1 MVVINEEKCI
11 GCGKCAADCISGTIR
26 IREGKAKARQGC
38 LLCGHCL
45 AVCPADAVQIEEYE
59 DTVRTYNSSSFDI
72 SEENML
78 NAIMFRRSIRN
89 YTDKKIG
96 KEQLEKLIMAGSHTA
111 TAKNRQE
118 IGYIFVQD
126 HLDQLKEQVFQ
137 GLGRLIEEQPEHP
150 EIKTLKRFYKGRKSR
165 PEEEMLFR
173 NAPAVLYLTGDHLI
187 DGGLAAQNIE
197 LMAASMGMGVLFNG
211 YLTRITEI
219 LPEVKE
225 FLKAEDKNIL
235 ICMLVGYPAVRYER
249 TAPRKQ
255 PEVTVL

>member
-11 GCGKCAADCISGTIR
+11 GCGKCATDCISGTIR

-126 HLDQLKEQVFQ
+126 HLDQRIGHAIKDPNARADEQ
-137 GLGRLIEEQPEHP
+137 G
-150 EIKTLKRFYKGRKSR
+150 
-165 PEEEMLFR
+165 
-173 NAPAVLYLTGDHLI
+173 
-187 DGGLAAQNIE
+187 AQQHG
-197 LMAASMGMGVLFNG
+197 AGVLEHGLFAG
-211 YLTRITEI
+211 PSDLLQFAFHLAEPCPTGLLRYFCHKATR
-219 LPEVKE
+219 PFSV
-225 FLKAEDKNIL
+225 
-235 ICMLVGYPAVRYER
+235 
-249 TAPRKQ
+249 
-255 PEVTVL
+255 